1 MTAEQLSVIEVLVLR
16 WWRQTPRWY
25 APRPQDIDV
34 ETMLR
39 EGRY

>member
-1 MTAEQLSVIEVLVLR
+1 MTAEQLSVIEVLVLC
-16 WWRQTPRWY
+16 WWLQKPCRY
-25 APRPQDIDV
+25 ARTRDIDV

>member
-16 WWRQTPRWY
+16 WWLQKPRWY
-25 APRPQDIDV
+25 ARPQDIDV

>member
-1 MTAEQLSVIEVLVLR
+1 MTGAELDVIYRLALK
-16 WWRQTPRWY
+16 WWLQKPRWY
-25 APRPQDIDV
+25 AARPQDIDV

>member
-16 WWRQTPRWY
+16 WWLQKPRWY
-25 APRPQDIDV
+25 APRRDIA
-34 ETMLR
+34 TGALPG